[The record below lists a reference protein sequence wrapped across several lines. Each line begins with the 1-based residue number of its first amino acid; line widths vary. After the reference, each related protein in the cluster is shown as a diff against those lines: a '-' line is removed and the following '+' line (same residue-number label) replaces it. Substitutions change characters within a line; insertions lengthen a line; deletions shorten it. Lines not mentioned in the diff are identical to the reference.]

1 MLFRSIAT
9 IYIQGLF
16 SWFILGEREVRMYL
30 GFGFLVRV
38 LVSLLLNHVNSYVLC
53 FCVCSLSLIFNL
65 AQRVNL
71 HNIVLV

>member
-1 MLFRSIAT
+1 
-9 IYIQGLF
+9 
-16 SWFILGEREVRMYL
+16 MYL